1 MPNPVVHFEV
11 QSVDA
16 DKSKAFFKDVFG
28 WSVNN
33 VPMPGGVNYGLVDTE
48 SAGIGINGGIGP
60 SFSDETCVTF
70 YIAVDDPQA
79 YLDKA
84 VAAGAEVLMP
94 VTVIPDAVT
103 MAMFKDP
110 AGAVVG
116 LVLDEETPSE

>member
-11 QSVDA
+11 QSADT

-28 WSVNN
+28 WSVSDA
-33 VPMPGGVNYGLVDTE
+33 PMPGGVTYGLVDTE
-48 SAGIGINGGIGP
+48 SGVGINGGIGP
-60 SFSDETCVTF
+60 SFTGETCVTF

-84 VAAGAEVLMP
+84 VASGAEVLVP

-116 LVLDEETPSE
+116 LVLDEEMPSG